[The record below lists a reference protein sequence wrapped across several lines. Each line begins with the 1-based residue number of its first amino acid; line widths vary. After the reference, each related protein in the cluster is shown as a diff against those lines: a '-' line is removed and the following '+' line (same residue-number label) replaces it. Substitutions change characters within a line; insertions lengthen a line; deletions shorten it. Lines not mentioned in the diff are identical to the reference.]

1 MEEGTSDLLP
11 LLDPLPVLE
20 GGDGKSG
27 SATSKTALGML
38 VQGDSAFVAPSKVQR
53 RNLAMAFAAK
63 DKVVYGRA
71 FDAVKIRSDSAIDLG
86 DLDSVRSNL
95 DDVVLYEVKSTN
107 RADIDSDFDNY
118 FFALTTAEL
127 LVAQSLGAQF
137 RFLFIHTLTGHR
149 LELSL
154 TEVYKKARAIYPGWS
169 IRF

>member
-1 MEEGTSDLLP
+1 LSP
-11 LLDPLPVLE
+11 FFDPLPVLE
-20 GGDGKSG
+20 GGTGTS
-27 SATSKTALGML
+27 SATAKTALNML
-38 VQGDSAFVAPSKVQR
+38 VQGDSAFIAPSKSQR
-53 RNLAMAFAAK
+53 RNLAMAFAAE

-71 FDAVKIRSDSAIDLG
+71 FDAVRIVDGSSVDLN
-86 DLDSVRSNL
+86 DLDSVRANVSDL
-95 DDVVLYEVKSTN
+95 VLYEIKSTGRTDVAEN
-107 RADIDSDFDNY
+107 FDNY

-154 TEVYKKARAIYPGWS
+154 TDLYKKAKAIYPGWS